1 MYILKLEQN
10 EVQLI
15 QAVLAGANL
24 NMDQSNLRNSLWT
37 SMQKQLQEQMPTA
50 QPAIPPDVPLEG

>member
-37 SMQKQLQEQMPTA
+37 SMQKQLQEQMPVA
-50 QPAIPPDVPLEG
+50 QPPNPADPPAEG